1 MNGSLVL
8 RNALRYIYVES
19 RKYDRFNFYWYYKQA
34 RKEKRERE
42 EDEEGDREIS
52 DR

>member
-1 MNGSLVL
+1 ML
-8 RNALRYIYVES
+8 RVES
-19 RKYDRFNFYWYYKQA
+19 MIDSISTDIT